1 MNFRTILLIVV
12 LGVIGVFAIINWPE
26 IVAPTTLS
34 LIVTD
39 IQAPLGLV
47 MLGLIVLLIL
57 LFLTF
62 IVYLQAG
69 MMADRRRMMRD
80 LESQRE
86 LANQAEASRFSELR
100 TYLEQ
105 AFASAETV
113 TKESG
118 NTLSAYLGELEDRLE
133 RKIDAK

>member
-12 LGVIGVFAIINWPE
+12 LGFIGVFAIINWPA

-47 MLGLIVLLIL
+47 MLGLIVLLSI
-57 LFLTF
+57 LFLIF
-62 IVYLQAG
+62 IVYVQAG
-69 MMADRRRMMRD
+69 AMADRRRMMRD

>member
-12 LGVIGVFAIINWPE
+12 LGFIGVFAIINWSV

>member
-12 LGVIGVFAIINWPE
+12 LGFIGVFAIINWPE

-113 TKESG
+113 TKETG

>member
-12 LGVIGVFAIINWPE
+12 LGFIGVFAIINWPD

-47 MLGLIVLLIL
+47 MLGLIVLLSI
-57 LFLTF
+57 LFLIF
-62 IVYLQAG
+62 IVYVQAG
-69 MMADRRRMMRD
+69 AMADRRRMMRD

>member
-1 MNFRTILLIVV
+1 MNIRTILLVV
-12 LGVIGVFAIINWPE
+12 MLGLIGIFTVVNWAVII
-26 IVAPTTLS
+26 APTTLS
-34 LIVTD
+34 LIVIQ

-47 MLGLIVLLIL
+47 MLAFITLLIII
-57 LFLTF
+57 FLIF

-69 MMADRRRMMRD
+69 IMTDRRCMMRD
-80 LESQRE
+80 LEAQRA

-100 TYLEQ
+100 IYLEQ
-105 AFASAETV
+105 AFTNAERV

>member
-1 MNFRTILLIVV
+1 MNIRTILLIVV
-12 LGVIGVFAIINWPE
+12 LGFIGVFAIINWPE

-113 TKESG
+113 TKETG

>member
-1 MNFRTILLIVV
+1 MNIRTILLIVV
-12 LGVIGVFAIINWPE
+12 LGFIGVFAMVNWSA

-34 LIVTD
+34 VIVAD

-69 MMADRRRMMRD
+69 MIADRRRMMRD

-105 AFASAETV
+105 AFASTETV

>member
-12 LGVIGVFAIINWPE
+12 LGFIGVFAIINWPE

>member
-12 LGVIGVFAIINWPE
+12 LGFIGVFAIINWPE

-69 MMADRRRMMRD
+69 IMAERRRMMRD